1 MGYIGISVSPPAVAA
16 TLLTL
21 FLLLATSP
29 AMPSEQTIFD
39 FRKYDGPQWRA
50 INDGVM
56 GGVSQGRAQITEDGL
71 LVFSGIV
78 SLENN
83 GGFASIRSEP
93 SRLAIQGASGVRL
106 EVRGD
111 GHRYKLNLKLDAAF
125 DGVQYQAEFQPPAG
139 EWATVSLPFSS
150 FAPKFRGRPVPEA
163 PLLEPS
169 RVVTLGLLISDKQA
183 GPFLLELRAIR
194 AY

>member
-1 MGYIGISVSPPAVAA
+1 MGFVGISGNPYAGAA
-16 TLLTL
+16 TPLAL

-29 AMPSEQTIFD
+29 AMSSEQTIFD
-39 FRKYDGPQWRA
+39 FRNYVGPQWYA

-71 LVFSGIV
+71 LVFSGMV

-125 DGVQYQAEFQPPAG
+125 DGIQYQAEFQPPAG
-139 EWATVSLPFSS
+139 EWVTATLPFSS
-150 FAPKFRGRPVPEA
+150 FAPKFRGRPVPDA
-163 PLLEPS
+163 PPLEPS
-169 RVVTLGLLISDKQA
+169 RVVTVGFLISDKQT
-183 GPFLLELRAIR
+183 GPFLLEIRAIR